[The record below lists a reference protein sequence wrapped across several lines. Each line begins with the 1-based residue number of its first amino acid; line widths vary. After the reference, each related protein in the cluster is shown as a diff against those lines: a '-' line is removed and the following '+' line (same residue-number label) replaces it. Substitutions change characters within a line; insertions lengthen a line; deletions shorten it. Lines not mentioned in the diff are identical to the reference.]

1 MPETND
7 ATTQTQ
13 PETKATEPSTE
24 DRGSAL
30 GSGTQEAVETKATEQ
45 KPAETKPS
53 IEEKPLAIAD
63 LKLPEGFSPDE
74 TQFKAFADVL
84 SNKDLTPQAR
94 AQALAD
100 LHVNALKAAAEGP
113 SKAWDDVTNKW
124 LGEIAADKDIGSGNP
139 KSPFKPE
146 VKAALSKIID
156 QVGGTELRQ
165 ALDFTGAGNNPA
177 IARAFFKLAKGYTEG
192 TPVAGSPQTGKPQG
206 PGAAALYPD
215 LPVG

>member
-7 ATTQTQ
+7 ATTQTP
-13 PETKATEPSTE
+13 PETKAAEATE

-30 GSGTQEAVETKATEQ
+30 GSGTQAVETKTDDQ
-45 KPAETKPS
+45 KPAEQKPPV
-53 IEEKPLAIAD
+53 EEKPLTPAD
-63 LKLPEGFSPDE
+63 LKLPEGFSVDE
-74 TQFKAFADVL
+74 AQFKSFTEVL
-84 SNKDLTPQAR
+84 ANKDLTPAAR
-94 AQALAD
+94 AQALVD
-100 LHVNALKAAAEGP
+100 LHASALKAAAEGP

-124 LGEIAADKDIGSGNP
+124 LGEIAADKDIGSGDP

-177 IARAFFKLAKGYTEG
+177 IARAFFKMSKAFTEG
-192 TPVAGSPQTGKPQG
+192 GPVAGNPQTGKPQG

-215 LPVG
+215 LPTG